1 MRCLLRNIKIGN
13 IWFTD
18 SPLTTEEVEAMRD
31 GRLASMRAGERA
43 GSRQWPL
50 FLWGF
55 SWPGG
60 SPGTW
65 EPESS
70 SESHYTDITSW
81 PEQSADVGAG
91 EWMILAVWGDGV
103 LGGRAQ
109 AAWNSMIHPA
119 LQRKPV
125 VAQRRQEM
133 GRLGELL
140 RRWQQNRP
148 LLTWGQA
155 CQHLSPWGSPPESPG
170 GASALLA
177 QAIQRPTDRKAPSK
191 FLAAP
196 PWSRTIAK
204 DKPRSKRHSDLQ
216 WLAVPA
222 PPRGSFTQQA
232 CTTDSPT
239 LGQSQSPRVWP

>member
-1 MRCLLRNIKIGN
+1 MPAQEYKNRQYLIY
-13 IWFTD
+13 
-18 SPLTTEEVEAMRD
+18 
-31 GRLASMRAGERA
+31 RLSINHR
-43 GSRQWPL
+43 GSRSNAWWQASEHEGRGEGRREGRKQAVGPL

-125 VAQRRQEM
+125 VAQRCQEM

-177 QAIQRPTDRKAPSK
+177 QAIQRATDRK
-191 FLAAP
+191 
-196 PWSRTIAK
+196 
-204 DKPRSKRHSDLQ
+204 H
-216 WLAVPA
+216 PA
-222 PPRGSFTQQA
+222 NFWQLHREAGLLPKTSQDPRGTVTSN
-232 CTTDSPT
+232 D
-239 LGQSQSPRVWP
+239 